1 MPDRYRNLTHGTAAS
16 DSAAPAFL
24 RGWLAVALLLALGLT
39 GCHKKKPKTP
49 RSPQAHAAI
58 PAPVGSIEEGLASW
72 YGPPYHGR
80 QAADG
85 EIYDMEN
92 MTAAHRTLPFQTWVR
107 VTNRQNGLTVEVRI
121 TDRGPFVEGRI
132 IDLSK
137 AAARRI
143 QLLGPGVSPVRLEV
157 INPPSQV
164 LASAPPPAP
173 ANAPAPPAVAPAP
186 AAPAVTPQPAPPAS
200 TTAQVPTAQP
210 PIGAPTQPAV
220 PLPPDTIN
228 GRDLYGVQV
237 GVFAVYENAVRLRD
251 QYSIDYGPAQL
262 VIRQGAAPNW
272 RVLVGSFENEA
283 EAQQLA
289 QRIRSE
295 KQQPVF
301 VVHLDPP
308 PPSIAPA
315 PAPRPASGR
324 KPSPMPQNPGE
335 SPQ

>member
-16 DSAAPAFL
+16 DSAGRALL

-39 GCHKKKPKTP
+39 GCHKKKPRTT

-85 EIYDMEN
+85 EIYDMEK

-107 VTNRQNGLTVEVRI
+107 VTNRQNGLTVDVRI

-164 LASAPPPAP
+164 LASAPIRSGNSACAGRRGARTRSSFRDAP
-173 ANAPAPPAVAPAP
+173 AC
-186 AAPAVTPQPAPPAS
+186 AAREYFRAGSNRAAADRSSHS
-200 TTAQVPTAQP
+200 TRCA
-210 PIGAPTQPAV
+210 I
-220 PLPPDTIN
+220 
-228 GRDLYGVQV
+228 
-237 GVFAVYENAVRLRD
+237 
-251 QYSIDYGPAQL
+251 
-262 VIRQGAAPNW
+262 AA
-272 RVLVGSFENEA
+272 RY
-283 EAQQLA
+283 
-289 QRIRSE
+289 
-295 KQQPVF
+295 
-301 VVHLDPP
+301 H
-308 PPSIAPA
+308 
-315 PAPRPASGR
+315 
-324 KPSPMPQNPGE
+324 
-335 SPQ
+335 

>member
-1 MPDRYRNLTHGTAAS
+1 MKVL
-16 DSAAPAFL
+16 L
-24 RGWLAVALLLALGLT
+24 RIWLAAALLIALALT
-39 GCHKKKPKTP
+39 GCHKKRAKTTP
-49 RSPQAHAAI
+49 RAPQPHAAEI
-58 PAPVGSIEEGLASW
+58 PAPLGSIEEGLASW

-85 EIYDMEN
+85 EIYDMEK

-164 LASAPPPAP
+164 LASAPASAPTTPP
-173 ANAPAPPAVAPAP
+173 
-186 AAPAVTPQPAPPAS
+186 APAVTPVPVTPA
-200 TTAQVPTAQP
+200 TTSARFPTAQP
-210 PIGAPTQPAV
+210 PVGAPTQPAV
-220 PLPPDTIN
+220 RLPPDTIN

-237 GVFAVYENAVRLRD
+237 GAFAVYENAVRLRD
-251 QYSIDYGPAQL
+251 QYSIEYGPAQL
-262 VIRQGAAPNW
+262 VLRQGAAPTW
-272 RVLVGSFENEA
+272 RVLVGSFESEA
-283 EAQQLA
+283 DAQQLA

-295 KQQPVF
+295 KQQAVF
-301 VVHLDPP
+301 VVHLDPAP
-308 PPSIAPA
+308 PNVVPA
-315 PAPRPASGR
+315 PAPRSGSGG
-324 KPSPMPQNPGE
+324 KPSPMPQNPGA
-335 SPQ
+335 PQ

>member
-1 MPDRYRNLTHGTAAS
+1 MPDRYRNLTHRSTS
-16 DSAAPAFL
+16 AFL
-24 RGWLAVALLLALGLT
+24 RGWLAVVLLLALALA
-39 GCHKKKPKTP
+39 GCHKKKTKTP
-49 RSPQAHAAI
+49 RAPQAHAAI

-85 EIYDMEN
+85 EIYDMEK

-107 VTNRQNGLTVEVRI
+107 VTNRQNGLTVDVRI

-143 QLLGPGVSPVRLEV
+143 QLLGAGVSPVRLEV

-164 LASAPPPAP
+164 LASAPPSAP
-173 ANAPAPPAVAPAP
+173 ATAP

-200 TTAQVPTAQP
+200 TSAQVQTAQP
-210 PIGAPTQPAV
+210 PTGAPTQPSV

-237 GVFAVYENAVRLRD
+237 GAFAVYENAVRLRD
-251 QYSIDYGPAQL
+251 QYSIEYGPAQL
-262 VIRQGAAPNW
+262 VIRQGAAPTW
-272 RVLVGSFENEA
+272 RVLVGSFDSEA
-283 EAQQLA
+283 DAQQLA

-308 PPSIAPA
+308 PPPNVVPA

-335 SPQ
+335 SPR